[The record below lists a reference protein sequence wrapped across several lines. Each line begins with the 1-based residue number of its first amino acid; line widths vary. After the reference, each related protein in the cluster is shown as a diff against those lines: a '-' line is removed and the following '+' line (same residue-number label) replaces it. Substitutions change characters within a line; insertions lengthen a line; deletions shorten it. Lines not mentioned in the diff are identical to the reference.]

1 MLSYN
6 IALGANIN
14 SSFGSPFETLKICIE
29 KLETLNIKV
38 NKISHW
44 YESIAFPDPLDPPFI
59 NCCLNILTNYKP
71 LELLDCFKKIEE
83 DFGRKDEKRWKSR
96 VCDIDILSQE
106 QQISPNLSTFNFWYK
121 MKLEKQKIKKPNKL
135 IIPHPRIQDRDF
147 VLIPLFD
154 VAENWV
160 HPVFKKNIKS
170 MLKEYLKKRQINLK
184 KIS

>member
-1 MLSYN
+1 
-6 IALGANIN
+6 
-14 SSFGSPFETLKICIE
+14 
-29 KLETLNIKV
+29 
-38 NKISHW
+38 
-44 YESIAFPDPLDPPFI
+44 
-59 NCCLNILTNYKP
+59 
-71 LELLDCFKKIEE
+71 
-83 DFGRKDEKRWKSR
+83 
-96 VCDIDILSQE
+96 
-106 QQISPNLSTFNFWYK
+106 

-184 KIS
+184 KIC